1 LSKSEILSSEQ
12 NNVGILSSAVSI
24 TRYKVEGKLQEPVL
38 DTILNGLELNSVSEI
53 DDDIS
58 ERAVGWTSFESPFN
72 PDFRGS
78 SFDYGSYLS
87 FSLRIDKKTIPPKV
101 LKKYRDIES
110 ARRLAESG
118 RTYLS
123 KDEKQSIKEN
133 VTTLFHRKL
142 PATPHV
148 YDVLWNLA
156 GSRLLFF
163 SNLKVANEELETLF
177 FKSFRLTLIRLFPYT
192 IADLTA
198 DLSPDERD
206 RLLNLTPTSFME

>member
-1 LSKSEILSSEQ
+1 M
-12 NNVGILSSAVSI
+12 GILSSAVSI
-24 TRYKVEGKLQEPVL
+24 TRYKVEGKLKEPVL
-38 DTILNGLELNSVSEI
+38 ETILNGLEQNSVSEI
-53 DDDIS
+53 DDDVS

-192 IADLTA
+192 IADLTV

>member
-1 LSKSEILSSEQ
+1 M
-12 NNVGILSSAVSI
+12 GILSSAVSI
-24 TRYKVEGKLQEPVL
+24 TRYKVEGKLKEPFL
-38 DTILNGLELNSVSEI
+38 ETILNGLEENSVSEI

-58 ERAVGWTSFESPFN
+58 ERAVGWTSFERPYN

-78 SFDYGSYLS
+78 SFDFGSYLS

-101 LKKYRDIES
+101 LKKYRDLE
-110 ARRLAESG
+110 AAKRLAENG

-133 VTTLFHRKL
+133 IIELLNRKL

-148 YDVLWNLA
+148 YDVLWNLNGA
-156 GSRLLFF
+156 QLLFF

-177 FKSFRLTLIRLFPYT
+177 FKSFGVTLIRLFPYT
-192 IADLTA
+192 IADLTL
-198 DLSPDERD
+198 DLAPEERD
-206 RLLNLTPTSFME
+206 RLRNLPPTSFME

>member
-1 LSKSEILSSEQ
+1 M
-12 NNVGILSSAVSI
+12 GILSSAVSI
-24 TRYKVEGKLQEPVL
+24 TRYKVEGKLKEPVL
-38 DTILNGLELNSVSEI
+38 ETILNGLEQNSVSEI

-58 ERAVGWTSFESPFN
+58 ERAVGWTSFESPYN

-87 FSLRIDKKTIPPKV
+87 FSLRIDKKTIPPRV
-101 LKKYRDIES
+101 LKKYRDLES

-192 IADLTA
+192 IADLTV
-198 DLSPDERD
+198 DLSPEQRD
-206 RLLNLTPTSFME
+206 SLLHLTPTSFME

>member
-1 LSKSEILSSEQ
+1 
-12 NNVGILSSAVSI
+12 VGILSSAVSI
-24 TRYKVEGKLQEPVL
+24 TRYKVEGKLKEPVL
-38 DTILNGLELNSVSEI
+38 ETILNGLEQNSVSEI

-58 ERAVGWTSFESPFN
+58 ERAVGWTSFESPYN

-87 FSLRIDKKTIPPKV
+87 FSLRIDKKTIPPRV

-133 VTTLFHRKL
+133 ITTLFHRKL

-192 IADLTA
+192 IADLTS

>member
-1 LSKSEILSSEQ
+1 M
-12 NNVGILSSAVSI
+12 GILSSAVSI
-24 TRYKVEGKLQEPVL
+24 TRYKVEGKLKEPVL
-38 DTILNGLELNSVSEI
+38 ETILNGLEQNSVSEI
-53 DDDIS
+53 DDDVS

-101 LKKYRDIES
+101 LKKYRDLES

>member
-1 LSKSEILSSEQ
+1 M
-12 NNVGILSSAVSI
+12 GILSSAVSI
-24 TRYKVEGKLQEPVL
+24 TRYKVEGKLKEPVL

-163 SNLKVANEELETLF
+163 SNWKVANEELETLF

-192 IADLTA
+192 IADLTV

>member
-1 LSKSEILSSEQ
+1 M
-12 NNVGILSSAVSI
+12 GILSSAVSI
-24 TRYKVEGKLQEPVL
+24 TRYKVEGKLKEPVL

-192 IADLTA
+192 IADLTV

>member
-1 LSKSEILSSEQ
+1 
-12 NNVGILSSAVSI
+12 VGILSSAVSI
-24 TRYKVEGKLQEPVL
+24 TRYKVEGKLKEPVL

-192 IADLTA
+192 IADLTV

-206 RLLNLTPTSFME
+206 HLLNLTPTSFME

>member
-78 SFDYGSYLS
+78 SFDFGSYLS

-101 LKKYRDIES
+101 LKKYRELES

-192 IADLTA
+192 IADLTV

>member
-1 LSKSEILSSEQ
+1 M
-12 NNVGILSSAVSI
+12 GILSSAVSI
-24 TRYKVEGKLQEPVL
+24 TRYKVEGKLKEPVL
-38 DTILNGLELNSVSEI
+38 ETILNGLEQNSVSEI

-101 LKKYRDIES
+101 LKKYRDLES

-192 IADLTA
+192 IADLTV
-198 DLSPDERD
+198 DLSPEQRD
-206 RLLNLTPTSFME
+206 SLLHLTPTSFME

>member
-1 LSKSEILSSEQ
+1 
-12 NNVGILSSAVSI
+12 VGILSSAVSI
-24 TRYKVEGKLQEPVL
+24 TRYKVEGKLKEPVL

-192 IADLTA
+192 IADLTV
-198 DLSPDERD
+198 DLSPEQRD
-206 RLLNLTPTSFME
+206 SLLHLTPTSFME

>member
-1 LSKSEILSSEQ
+1 M
-12 NNVGILSSAVSI
+12 GILSSAVSI
-24 TRYKVEGKLQEPVL
+24 TRYKVEGKLKEPVL
-38 DTILNGLELNSVSEI
+38 ETILNGLEQNSVSEI

-192 IADLTA
+192 IADLTV

>member
-1 LSKSEILSSEQ
+1 M
-12 NNVGILSSAVSI
+12 GILSSAVSI
-24 TRYKVEGKLQEPVL
+24 TRYKVEGKLKEPVL

-101 LKKYRDIES
+101 LKKYRDLES

-123 KDEKQSIKEN
+123 KEEKQSIKEN
-133 VTTLFHRKL
+133 VTALFHRKL

-192 IADLTA
+192 IADLTL

>member
-1 LSKSEILSSEQ
+1 M
-12 NNVGILSSAVSI
+12 GILSSAVSI
-24 TRYKVEGKLQEPVL
+24 TRYKVEGKLKEPVL
-38 DTILNGLELNSVSEI
+38 ETILNGLEQNSVSEI

-58 ERAVGWTSFESPFN
+58 ERAVGWTSFESPYN

-87 FSLRIDKKTIPPKV
+87 FSLRIDKKTIPPRV

-133 VTTLFHRKL
+133 ITTLFHRKL

-192 IADLTA
+192 IADLTS

>member
-1 LSKSEILSSEQ
+1 
-12 NNVGILSSAVSI
+12 VGILSSVVSI
-24 TRYKVEGKLQEPVL
+24 TRYKVEGKLKEPVL
-38 DTILNGLELNSVSEI
+38 ETILNGLELNSVSEI

-192 IADLTA
+192 IADLTV

>member
-1 LSKSEILSSEQ
+1 
-12 NNVGILSSAVSI
+12 VGILSSAVSI
-24 TRYKVEGKLQEPVL
+24 TRYKVEGKLKEPVL

-192 IADLTA
+192 IADLTV

>member
-1 LSKSEILSSEQ
+1 M
-12 NNVGILSSAVSI
+12 GILSSAVSI
-24 TRYKVEGKLQEPVL
+24 TRYKVEGKLKDPVL
-38 DTILNGLELNSVSEI
+38 ETILNGLELNSVSEI

-78 SFDYGSYLS
+78 SFDYASYLS

-133 VTTLFHRKL
+133 VVTLFQRKL

-148 YDVLWNLA
+148 YDLLWNLA

>member
-1 LSKSEILSSEQ
+1 M
-12 NNVGILSSAVSI
+12 GILSSAVSI

>member
-1 LSKSEILSSEQ
+1 M
-12 NNVGILSSAVSI
+12 GILSSAVSI
-24 TRYKVEGKLQEPVL
+24 TRYKVEGKLKEPVL
-38 DTILNGLELNSVSEI
+38 ETILNGLEQNSVSEI
-53 DDDIS
+53 DDDVA
-58 ERAVGWTSFESPFN
+58 ERAVGWTSFESPYN

-148 YDVLWNLA
+148 YDVLWNLN

-192 IADLTA
+192 IADLTV

>member
-1 LSKSEILSSEQ
+1 M
-12 NNVGILSSAVSI
+12 GILSSAVSI
-24 TRYKVEGKLQEPVL
+24 TRYKVEGKLKEPVL

-78 SFDYGSYLS
+78 SFGYGSYLS

-101 LKKYRDIES
+101 LKKYRDLES

-192 IADLTA
+192 IADLTV

>member
-1 LSKSEILSSEQ
+1 M
-12 NNVGILSSAVSI
+12 GILSSAVSI

-78 SFDYGSYLS
+78 SFDFGSYLS

-101 LKKYRDIES
+101 LKKYRELES

-192 IADLTA
+192 IADLTV